1 MDDMDPFQKAQG
13 TARKQNAVAMDAMV
27 QSMSDADNFHCI
39 PQSMNKDADWPSG
52 KVWKTWKNILSDLRY
67 KA

>member
-1 MDDMDPFQKAQG
+1 MMDDMDPFQKAQG

-52 KVWKTWKNILSDLRY
+52 KVWKT
-67 KA
+67 